1 MASCDSVC
9 EMPSA
14 DRLDEPSLLSLPD
27 DLIVQLFYRL
37 DNQRDV
43 CMFELVSKR
52 IRNVLSELSEARGE
66 GCLDLGTEFPRDR
79 PQNPDVLR

>member
-27 DLIVQLFYRL
+27 DLLVQLFYRL

-43 CMFELVSKR
+43 CMFELVSKESAMSC
-52 IRNVLSELSEARGE
+52 RNSAKQEERAALI
-66 GCLDLGTEFPRDR
+66 
-79 PQNPDVLR
+79 